1 MIFNELQ
8 RRHYKR
14 SEGTLFSFNPKD
26 SSPRCIYLVY
36 TLNEQDL
43 IHQLKQGSEP
53 AFAFL
58 VNSYKNR
65 LYSAV
70 LNILQDKDDTEDA
83 LQETFIQVHESI
95 AMFREDSTLSTWI
108 YRIAVRKALEKLR
121 RRKTRQRIQS
131 IVPWWMPKEKSPD
144 ANLHLNEGIEIEQKE
159 QAQALFKAINLL
171 PAKQKIAF
179 TLIQVQG
186 MKYEEACDVM
196 QMGVKAIE
204 SLNSRAKENLRKK
217 LVAYYKK

>member
-1 MIFNELQ
+1 ME
-8 RRHYKR
+8 
-14 SEGTLFSFNPKD
+14 
-26 SSPRCIYLVY
+26 

-43 IHQLKQGSEP
+43 IHQLKQGNEP

>member
-1 MIFNELQ
+1 VE
-8 RRHYKR
+8 
-14 SEGTLFSFNPKD
+14 
-26 SSPRCIYLVY
+26 

-43 IHQLKQGSEP
+43 IHQLKLGDEP

-70 LNILQDKDDTEDA
+70 QNILQDKDDTEDA

-95 AMFREDSTLSTWI
+95 AMFREDASLLTWM
-108 YRIAVRKALEKLR
+108 YRIAVRKSLEKLR
-121 RRKTRQRIQS
+121 KRKTRQRIQS
-131 IVPWWMPKEKSPD
+131 IVPWWMPKEKSSD
-144 ANLHLNEGIEIEQKE
+144 ANLHLNEGIEVEKKE
-159 QAQALFKAINLL
+159 QAEALFKAINLL

-179 TLIQVQG
+179 TLIQVHG

-217 LVAYYKK
+217 LAAYYKK

>member
-1 MIFNELQ
+1 
-8 RRHYKR
+8 
-14 SEGTLFSFNPKD
+14 
-26 SSPRCIYLVY
+26 VY

-43 IHQLKQGSEP
+43 IHQLKQGNEP